1 MQVLRKENTDPAVSD
16 QTEIQSS
23 TFIRLKKG
31 IALLLVP
38 VMLVLACYSF
48 GSWISAS
55 VLNYQSGI
63 YTGVNLNQIFFDEFF
78 TILIVVDVLLLL
90 ASLFYSDRFQSIMRN
105 SGFVISTILIKLSFS
120 VTGLTNNLLIVGSVL
135 FGLLVLIIFN
145 LFTRKVAPLFAAQT
159 HSQKK

>member
-1 MQVLRKENTDPAVSD
+1 
-16 QTEIQSS
+16 
-23 TFIRLKKG
+23 
-31 IALLLVP
+31 
-38 VMLVLACYSF
+38 MLALACYSF
-48 GSWISAS
+48 GSWISS
-55 VLNYQSGI
+55 TLLHHQSGI
-63 YTGVNLNQIFFDEFF
+63 PVDMNLNQIFFDEFF

-145 LFTRKVAPLFAAQT
+145 LFTRKVAPLFTTQT
-159 HSQKK
+159 KST